1 MFQKFALRAMQKL
14 NGTKESNMENYA
26 FLYDRIQCN
35 LNYKQLYG
43 TQVLWASNGE
53 ASGFRPMISEHSVDE
68 RRRKLGLQPLKI
80 YALTYGFTYRKVTG
94 SVSKYNDLKY
104 SARVRSLVDSAKY
117 FYAMKKFSNT
127 YNYYNT
133 ASTFIGGMNDVDN
146 FEAAVIFSTIAALD
160 SDDKYKSI
168 ALDFL
173 DLLSLRGALTK
184 SKLLSQPAFEV
195 LYKEQRWIAINKHLD
210 N

>member
-1 MFQKFALRAMQKL
+1 
-14 NGTKESNMENYA
+14 MENYA